1 MKTSMKFAVALA
13 LATILLASP
22 LVCVALPC
30 DLAKAP
36 HDCCPKSSGVTA
48 CPYDVLESAKAS
60 RPPVKWAVDAIVDS
74 APEPGCV
81 LPGFAP
87 QSIARI
93 ATDQRD
99 LHTRIRVL
107 LI

>member
-1 MKTSMKFAVALA
+1 MESSMKFAVALT

-22 LVCVALPC
+22 LVCIVVPC
-30 DLAKAP
+30 DLTKGP
-36 HDCCPKSSGVTA
+36 HDCCPKSGGVAA
-48 CPYDVLESAKAS
+48 CPYDVLDAAKAS

-74 APEPGCV
+74 TPQPGCV

-87 QSIARI
+87 QATARI
-93 ATDQRD
+93 ETDDRD